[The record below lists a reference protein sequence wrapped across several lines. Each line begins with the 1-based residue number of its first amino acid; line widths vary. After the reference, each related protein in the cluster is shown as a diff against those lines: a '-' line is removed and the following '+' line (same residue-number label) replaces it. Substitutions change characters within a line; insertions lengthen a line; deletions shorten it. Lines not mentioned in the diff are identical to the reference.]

1 MCSALR
7 FAVETIKITPY
18 IPFSLDEIVK
28 LRSRYRSG
36 EGQVTEGPE
45 GQIWTWAIYNIFGFH
60 HPHTTQ
66 DLILQDC
73 SKHCLFTFFP
83 G

>member
-45 GQIWTWAIYNIFGFH
+45 GQIWT
-60 HPHTTQ
+60 
-66 DLILQDC
+66 
-73 SKHCLFTFFP
+73 
-83 G
+83 